1 LSDHLN
7 RWRIAVLK
15 SGKLKPYF
23 AALAFV
29 ASALW
34 SHAGS
39 AQDAVGSLTGV
50 IKDAAGA
57 PVAGA
62 FVQMKNAERRLNFMV
77 ISQAEGRYANS
88 RLPAGK
94 YVVQAIGGEQ
104 QSALSAPVEV
114 VAGKS
119 ASADISLTMARAPAL
134 PPAWPGRAPGDRG
147 EEADAA
153 TGAAARLPDGDGKAI
168 IQAKCTVCHDAQ
180 RIVRSH
186 GEPARWQQVIGT
198 MKLYAQG
205 STLAKPLTDDEEKV
219 LLAYVSTNFGPLP
232 GGPKPKPDPFSR
244 LPRTLL
250 PPEARNYIVVE
261 YELPN
266 TRAEP
271 HEVAVD
277 PSGNGWVTQRVG
289 GKLGRLDAA
298 TLSYIEYAP
307 PAAASTTVRLNAI
320 RRGNQGEFWMVDG
333 GPNRRWLSFDPKT
346 EQFLSYNLPPT
357 TSGSAS
363 GNTIRVHPNNTVWLA
378 SIAANQVIRFD
389 PATKQFAFFDVP
401 AGVKNHKNATPYG
414 MAVDGGGNVWVV
426 ENAVN
431 QIARIDPKTGNF
443 EEFPLP
449 VKDPV
454 ARKLGAD
461 WDGNLWVGL
470 HGAGKLLLVDYKTLK
485 MTEFTPPTAD
495 AGVYL
500 ADPDMK
506 NHMIWTSMQ
515 HVDKLGRLDPA
526 TGAWA
531 EFPLMSAETDVRRIE
546 VDPNNPKRIWY
557 SGVLS
562 SRIGYIEMLQ

>member
-1 LSDHLN
+1 
-7 RWRIAVLK
+7 VLK
-15 SGKLKPYF
+15 SGKLKLYF
-23 AALAFV
+23 NFTVSAFV
-29 ASALW
+29 ASVFWAG
-34 SHAGS
+34 AGS
-39 AQDAVGSLTGV
+39 AQDAGTLTGV

-77 ISQAEGRYANS
+77 ITHEEGKYATN

-104 QSALSAPVEV
+104 QSAPSTPVEV

-119 ASADISLTMARAPAL
+119 ASVDLALTLARAPAL
-134 PPAWPGRAPGDRG
+134 APAWPGRTPGDRG

-153 TGAAARLPDGDGKAI
+153 TGAGPRLPDGEGKAI
-168 IQAKCTVCHDAQ
+168 IEAKCNFCHDSQ

-198 MKLYAQG
+198 MRLYAQG

-232 GGPKPKPDPFSR
+232 GGPKPKPDPLSR

-250 PPEARNYIVVE
+250 PPEARDYMVVE
-261 YELPN
+261 YELLNP
-266 TRAEP
+266 RAEP
-271 HEVAVD
+271 HEMAVD
-277 PSGNGWVTQRVG
+277 PRGNGWVSQRVG
-289 GKLGRLDAA
+289 GKLGRLDAE
-298 TLSYIEYAP
+298 TLNYVEYAP
-307 PAAASTTVRLNAI
+307 PAAGSNTVRLNGI
-320 RRGNQGEFWMVDG
+320 RRGNNGELWMVDG

-346 EQFLSYNLPPT
+346 EQFSVYNLPPT

-363 GNTIRVHPNNTVWLA
+363 GNTVRVHPDGTVWLA

-389 PATKQFAFFDVP
+389 PAAKKFTFFDVP

-414 MAVDGGGNVWVV
+414 MAVDGAGNIWVV

-449 VKDPV
+449 VKDAV
-454 ARKLGAD
+454 ARKMGAD

-470 HGAGKLLLVDYKTLK
+470 HGAGKLLKVDYKTLN
-485 MTEFTPPTAD
+485 MTEFTPPSAD

-506 NHMIWTSMQ
+506 NHLLWATLH
-515 HVDKLGRLDPA
+515 HVDKIASLDPA
-526 TGAWA
+526 TGVWT

-562 SRIGYIEMLQ
+562 SRLGYIEMLR

>member
-1 LSDHLN
+1 M
-7 RWRIAVLK
+7 AK
-15 SGKLKPYF
+15 SRKLKPYLT
-23 AALAFV
+23 ALTFV
-29 ASALW
+29 ASVFWAN
-34 SHAGS
+34 AGS
-39 AQDAVGSLTGV
+39 AQDAGILTGV

-77 ISQAEGRYANS
+77 IRHEEGRYTNN

-104 QSALSAPVEV
+104 QSAPSAPVEV
-114 VAGKS
+114 VAGKPS
-119 ASADISLTMARAPAL
+119 SVDLALTVARAPAL
-134 PPAWPGRAPGDRG
+134 PPAWARPPGDRG
-147 EEADAA
+147 EEDDAA
-153 TGAAARLPDGDGKAI
+153 AAAAGPRLPDGDGKAI

-205 STLAKPLTDDEEKV
+205 STLAQPLTDDEEKV

-320 RRGNQGEFWMVDG
+320 RRGNREFWMVDG
-333 GPNRRWLSFDPKT
+333 GPSRRWL
-346 EQFLSYNLPPT
+346 
-357 TSGSAS
+357 TSTRRPSSSTIIFRHDERSAS
-363 GNTIRVHPNNTVWLA
+363 GAIKGASGQHRMTRLDRRQPGHPL
-378 SIAANQVIRFD
+378 D
-389 PATKQFAFFDVP
+389 PATKQFAFFGR
-401 AGVKNHKNATPYG
+401 AGRRQEQDAPFI
-414 MAVDGGGNVWVV
+414 MAARRRDLGGGN
-426 ENAVN
+426 AVN
-431 QIARIDPKTGNF
+431 GSRAS
-443 EEFPLP
+443 
-449 VKDPV
+449 
-454 ARKLGAD
+454 
-461 WDGNLWVGL
+461 
-470 HGAGKLLLVDYKTLK
+470 
-485 MTEFTPPTAD
+485 TP
-495 AGVYL
+495 
-500 ADPDMK
+500 
-506 NHMIWTSMQ
+506 
-515 HVDKLGRLDPA
+515 RPA
-526 TGAWA
+526 
-531 EFPLMSAETDVRRIE
+531 
-546 VDPNNPKRIWY
+546 
-557 SGVLS
+557 S
-562 SRIGYIEMLQ
+562 SRSSAR